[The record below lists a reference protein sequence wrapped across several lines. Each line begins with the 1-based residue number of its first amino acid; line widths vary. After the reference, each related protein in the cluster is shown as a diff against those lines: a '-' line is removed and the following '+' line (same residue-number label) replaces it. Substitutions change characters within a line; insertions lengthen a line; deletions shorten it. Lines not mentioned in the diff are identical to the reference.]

1 MSTYHNLWSKEF
13 ELYEDHRYDYDS
25 YSEYKFH
32 RNESELNYLIRS
44 KYLRLL
50 GKFIETMYPG
60 LNFDIFIRQRD
71 IKQRKVDWYGHTY
84 MELRIFDVIGSPVY
98 NPSSFEPVYR
108 SPKCDEYISGHIIY
122 DLIQSF
128 IPEVNK
134 HLLITFRP
142 IISPHMEIHNYNF
155 NEIPEFACWTEYWKY
170 SRINDYEGRFVY

>member
-1 MSTYHNLWSKEF
+1 MSTYNDLYHKEF
-13 ELYEDHRYDYDS
+13 DRYEDYRDNS
-25 YSEYKFH
+25 YSDYEFH

-60 LNFDIFIRQRD
+60 LKFDIFIKQRD
-71 IKQRKVDWYGHTY
+71 IKQRKLDWYGHTY

-98 NPSSFEPVYR
+98 DPSSFEPVYK
-108 SPKCDEYISGHIIY
+108 SPKCGEYISGGIIY

-134 HLLITFRP
+134 HLLISFAP
-142 IISPHMEIHNYNF
+142 FISPEMEIHNFNFHQINDFECWSQYWRHSHTNF
-155 NEIPEFACWTEYWKY
+155 NSFDRY
-170 SRINDYEGRFVY
+170 F